1 MLDNQVLCVKCL
13 GQDYHRDYSHG
24 LGASRPE
31 VDSWLR
37 PLSATLLTSLGEV
50 SSPEKWEY

>member
-1 MLDNQVLCVKCL
+1 MLCVKCL